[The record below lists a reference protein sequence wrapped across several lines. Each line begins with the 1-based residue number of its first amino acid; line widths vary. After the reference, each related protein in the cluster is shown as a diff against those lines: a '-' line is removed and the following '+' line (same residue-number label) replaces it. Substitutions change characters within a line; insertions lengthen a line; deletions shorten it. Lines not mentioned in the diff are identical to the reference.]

1 MTNCREIGFVYVLTN
16 EFFPGLVKIGMTS
29 RLSED
34 RAAELYQGSSG
45 VPGRFEVAF
54 RLMTSH
60 PLAIEKRV
68 HKLLEDFRPNRGREY
83 FRVSVDQAIEALRGA
98 ALEVASIESW
108 GEAVQHVRHGD
119 RLALTLAEGD
129 LLFIIAHPGIMAP
142 QAEIIDVWQA
152 HSDGDLLEL
161 MGDNNPGHVA
171 GVSDYDKH
179 GETDPVPYI
188 DRHRRVRNM
197 PITGRE
203 RLVPGDRLLWIRSHE
218 QGQTCEVACF
228 EMDNHCQVTSRA
240 WDLKF
245 DESSGHPLL
254 PEILTYDQPPPAVT
268 RVVQAALQMPRP
280 RSWAPRQPEPS
291 DSWACIGDSP
301 QEAEYWL
308 RQLKKP

>member
-1 MTNCREIGFVYVLTN
+1 MTTYRDVGFVYVLTN
-16 EFFPGLVKIGMTS
+16 EFMPDLVKIGMTG

-45 VPGRFEVAF
+45 VPGRFEVVF

-60 PLAIEKRV
+60 PLAVEKRV

-83 FRVSVDQAIEALRGA
+83 FRVSLDHAVETLRAA
-98 ALEVASIESW
+98 ALEVASIGSW
-108 GEAVQHVRHGD
+108 DNAVEHVRHGD

-129 LLFIIAHPGIMAP
+129 LLFVIAYPGIMVP

-161 MGDNNPGHVA
+161 MGDINPRHVA
-171 GVSDYDKH
+171 GVSDNDTH
-179 GETDPVPYI
+179 GEADPVPYI
-188 DRHRRVRNM
+188 DRDRRVRNM
-197 PITGRE
+197 PIIGRE

-218 QGQTCEVACF
+218 HGQTCQVACF

-254 PEILTYDQPPPAVT
+254 LEILTYDQPPPAVT
-268 RVVQAALQMPRP
+268 RVVQAALRMPCP
-280 RSWAPRQPEPS
+280 RSWAPRQPDPS
-291 DSWACIGDSP
+291 EGRASIGDSP
-301 QEAEYWL
+301 QKDEHWL